1 MLDAAEYERS
11 LEIALEGLREA
22 PDDVELLVLAGRAG
36 VELDAEDA
44 VEHLRRATELAPE
57 DASAWHQYGEA
68 LAAEGQMGEAD
79 AAFRRAVE
87 LDPDDQVALT
97 HLGHTALAAGRSEE
111 GVGYL
116 AKAADIAHAGAGT
129 STAAISLVDMYRSFG
144 QYEEALAQARRL
156 ADAVPDDVLARL
168 DVAELAVAA
177 GRLDEA
183 RSAYERLRELDDV
196 PGHEVYPLHGLIQ
209 VEIGAGDWSRA
220 RELTDQAAALEPYG
234 MTADV
239 AAFVREQAGEPEPEE
254 LEQPVPTRQEV
265 DAALAASLAEYRR
278 MLVDDRPLTAGEP
291 LG

>member
-1 MLDAAEYERS
+1 MAAAVEEARRQARVMLDAAEYERS

-44 VEHLRRATELAPE
+44 VDHLRRATDLAP
-57 DASAWHQYGEA
+57 AHAGAWHQYGEA
-68 LAAEGQMGEAD
+68 LAAEGRMEEAD

-87 LDPDDQVALT
+87 LDPDDQVALS

-144 QYEEALAQARRL
+144 QHEEALAQARRL

-168 DVAELAVAA
+168 DVAELAVTA

-183 RSAYERLRELDDV
+183 RSA
-196 PGHEVYPLHGLIQ
+196 
-209 VEIGAGDWSRA
+209 
-220 RELTDQAAALEPYG
+220 
-234 MTADV
+234 
-239 AAFVREQAGEPEPEE
+239 
-254 LEQPVPTRQEV
+254 
-265 DAALAASLAEYRR
+265 
-278 MLVDDRPLTAGEP
+278 
-291 LG
+291 